1 MFVNQDAGEDTD
13 IFALENDY
21 VSIVPVQFDLTAYHA
36 IQTLNN
42 WSLKDVE

>member
-1 MFVNQDAGEDTD
+1 MYFLKVEHVF
-13 IFALENDY
+13 FALENDY